1 MDFDRIVEQMIRKAQ
16 EEGKF
21 DNLRGRGKPI
31 AWDDNPFEDP
41 AWQLANHLLKENG
54 FRPDWLEDD
63 VALREKLAQARK
75 ALARTRDWRF
85 AELERLGAR
94 DDAQAKQQRLVVAD
108 EWERALGNFRQSI
121 KQINAQIPTLN
132 LKVPHERFQRVKLV
146 LEDELKR
153 VLEPESK

>member
-1 MDFDRIVEQMIRKAQ
+1 MDLNRVVEQIIRNAQ

-21 DNLRGRGKPI
+21 DNLRGKGRPI
-31 AWDDNPFEDP
+31 NWDENPFGDP
-41 AWQLANHLLKENG
+41 AWEMAHHLLKENG

-63 VALREKLAQARK
+63 LALREKLAQARK
-75 ALARTRDWRF
+75 ALARTHDWRA

-94 DDAQAKQQRLVVAD
+94 EDAPAKHQRLLVAD
-108 EWERALGNFRQSI
+108 EWNRALENFRRSI
-121 KQINAQIPTLN
+121 DQINAKIPTLN

-146 LEDELKR
+146 LADELQR